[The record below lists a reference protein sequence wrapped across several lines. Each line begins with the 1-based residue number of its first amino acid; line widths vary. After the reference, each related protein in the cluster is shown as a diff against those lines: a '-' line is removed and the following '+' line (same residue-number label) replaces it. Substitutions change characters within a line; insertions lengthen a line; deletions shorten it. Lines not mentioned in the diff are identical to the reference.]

1 MSFCVCDCV
10 ETLINTVKIIHKFDV
25 VVLHSV
31 FFGRKFDSP
40 FIVISVLSYYALPLR
55 QGQFFCL
62 ITFSNLN
69 FVFSTLS
76 NGSKCFCFIILC
88 VLFI

>member
-1 MSFCVCDCV
+1 MCDCV

-55 QGQFFCL
+55 QGQFF
-62 ITFSNLN
+62 
-69 FVFSTLS
+69 FV
-76 NGSKCFCFIILC
+76 
-88 VLFI
+88 